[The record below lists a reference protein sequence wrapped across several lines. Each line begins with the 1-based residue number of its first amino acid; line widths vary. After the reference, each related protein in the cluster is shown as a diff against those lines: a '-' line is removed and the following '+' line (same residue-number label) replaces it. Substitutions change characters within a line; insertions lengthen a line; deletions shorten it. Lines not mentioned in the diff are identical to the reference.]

1 VGALKIVHEK
11 FRTKKKTEQEEFFRK
26 TFESAV
32 SMAPEMKGHIHKAQE
47 DLNPLTVLRLLEAI
61 PDAVKFPNLLNFVL
75 FLFFFIFSFSSLT
88 PITFFFLLLLQMSL
102 DRIVNSWD

>member
-1 VGALKIVHEK
+1 MGALKIVHEK

-75 FLFFFIFSFSSLT
+75 FFCFSLFFLFRLLHLSLS
-88 PITFFFLLLLQMSL
+88 FFFYCCKCLLTGL
-102 DRIVNSWD
+102 